1 MIVLLEVI
9 PLIGPPVGGTWRSVA
24 YEVNKRLN
32 KIPPYHYDDMIRRF
46 FRMAK
51 NVFPSLRLF
60 LLTQAAIDAIHRRE

>member
-60 LLTQAAIDAIHRRE
+60 LLTHYN